1 MRYLVT
7 GSQMRAID
15 QDTIQNIGIPSLVL
29 MERAAECVARK
40 AELLCGSEENQ
51 AGVTGSFRWRQ
62 PQKELLRKKMPQI
75 LVFCGVGNNG
85 ADGVAAARML
95 HNHGFDVLVIVV
107 GNETHATKE
116 FQVQKEIAEKLEVPI
131 TDWEQFLH
139 SESEKNQQE
148 QSCAII
154 DAVFGVGLSRDVEG
168 TYAQVLDWINEA
180 ETEWVLAVDMPSGI
194 HSDTGAVMGMAVK
207 ADVTV
212 TFGYEKMGSA
222 LYPGRGYCGQTEV
235 CDIGFPEISRKKAGA
250 EQFTYDPE
258 DLTRIPA
265 RPAYSNKG
273 TFGKVL
279 VVAGSA
285 DMSGA
290 AYLCAKAAYSMGAGL
305 VKIMTPQENR
315 QILQI
320 LLPEAILSSYRYGQ
334 EPENLEKL
342 NSQVEKNCGWADVI
356 VLGPGMGQ
364 GSTAKFLVQEFLS
377 NAYVPMIIDAD
388 GLNIIASDPDLTG
401 FYTENLILTPHLGE
415 MARLTGKTVQEIQ
428 EDLPSCG
435 AQYSSDSG
443 VICVLKDAAT
453 VVTGRDGQCYVN
465 SSGNSAMAKAG
476 SGDVLAGTIAGLL
489 ALGMENWDAAVL
501 GVYVHGTA
509 GDRVF
514 AKKGPHGLLA
524 RDLTEEIAAITAGAM
539 EGTER

>member
-15 QDTIQNIGIPSLVL
+15 QDAIQNIGIPSLVL

-40 AELLCGSEENQ
+40 AEYLCGSMEDQ
-51 AGVTGSFRWRQ
+51 TAGKHLPGRRK
-62 PQKELLRKKMPQI
+62 PQKEMPQI

-95 HNHGFDVLVIVV
+95 HNHEFDVLVIVV

-131 TDWEQFLH
+131 TNWEQFLH
-139 SESEKNQQE
+139 SESEKKQQE
-148 QSCAII
+148 QSRAIM

-180 ETEWVLAVDMPSGI
+180 ETGWVLAVDVPSGI
-194 HSDTGAVMGMAVK
+194 HSDTGAVMGTAVK

-235 CDIGFPEISRKKAGA
+235 CDIGFPEISRKKVGA

-258 DLTRIPA
+258 DLTRIPS

-315 QILQI
+315 QILQT
-320 LLPEAILSSYRYGQ
+320 LLPEAILSSYRNGQ

-342 NSQVEKNCGWADVI
+342 SSQVEKNCSWADVI

-415 MARLTGKTVQEIQ
+415 MARLTGKTVPEIQ
-428 EDLPSCG
+428 EDLRFC
-435 AQYSSDSG
+435 AAEYSSDSG

-476 SGDVLAGTIAGLL
+476 SGDVLSGTIAGLV

-509 GDRVF
+509 GDKVL

-524 RDLTEEIAAITAGAM
+524 RDLTEEIAAITTGSM
-539 EGTER
+539 E

>member
-1 MRYLVT
+1 MMYT
-7 GSQMRAID
+7 
-15 QDTIQNIGIPSLVL
+15 N
-29 MERAAECVARK
+29 
-40 AELLCGSEENQ
+40 
-51 AGVTGSFRWRQ
+51 
-62 PQKELLRKKMPQI
+62 
-75 LVFCGVGNNG
+75 
-85 ADGVAAARML
+85 RMW
-95 HNHGFDVLVIVV
+95 FYMMY
-107 GNETHATKE
+107 
-116 FQVQKEIAEKLEVPI
+116 
-131 TDWEQFLH
+131 
-139 SESEKNQQE
+139 S
-148 QSCAII
+148 
-154 DAVFGVGLSRDVEG
+154 
-168 TYAQVLDWINEA
+168 
-180 ETEWVLAVDMPSGI
+180 EWVLAVDMPSGI
-194 HSDTGAVMGMAVK
+194 HSDTGAVMGTAVK

-235 CDIGFPEISRKKAGA
+235 CDIGFPELSRKKAGA

-258 DLTRIPA
+258 DLNRIPV

-315 QILQI
+315 QILQT
-320 LLPEAILSSYRYGQ
+320 LLPEAILSSYRNGQ

-342 NSQVEKNCGWADVI
+342 SSQVEKNCGWADVI
-356 VLGPGMGQ
+356 VVGPGMGQ

-415 MARLTGKTVQEIQ
+415 MARLTGKTVPEIQ
-428 EDLPSCG
+428 EDLSSCG
-435 AQYSSDSG
+435 AQYSKTVLHRG
-443 VICVLKDAAT
+443 YAEVFVLLNKQVICVLKDAAT

-476 SGDVLAGTIAGLL
+476 SGDVLSGTIAGLL

-501 GVYVHGTA
+501 GVYIHGTA
-509 GDRVF
+509 GDRVLE
-514 AKKGPHGLLA
+514 KKGSHGLLA
-524 RDLTEEIAAITAGAM
+524 RDLTEEIAAIT
-539 EGTER
+539 TEIEKDEPVREHCAIEDRICFRRK

>member
-40 AELLCGSEENQ
+40 AEYLCGSMEDQ
-51 AGVTGSFRWRQ
+51 TAGKHLPGQRK
-62 PQKELLRKKMPQI
+62 PQKEMPQI

-95 HNHGFDVLVIVV
+95 HNHEFNVLVIVV

-131 TDWEQFLH
+131 TNWEQFLH
-139 SESEKNQQE
+139 SESEKKQQK
-148 QSCAII
+148 QSRAIM

-194 HSDTGAVMGMAVK
+194 HSDTGAIMGTAVK

-235 CDIGFPEISRKKAGA
+235 CDIGFPEISRKKVGA

-258 DLTRIPA
+258 DLTRIPV

-315 QILQI
+315 QILQT
-320 LLPEAILSSYRYGQ
+320 LLPEAILSSYRNGQ

-342 NSQVEKNCGWADVI
+342 SSQVEKNCGWADVI

-509 GDRVF
+509 GDRVL
-514 AKKGPHGLLA
+514 AKKGAHGLLA
-524 RDLTEEIAAITAGAM
+524 RDLTEEIAAITAGSM
-539 EGTER
+539 E

>member
-15 QDTIQNIGIPSLVL
+15 QDAIQNIGIPSLVL

-40 AELLCGSEENQ
+40 AEYLCGSMEDQ
-51 AGVTGSFRWRQ
+51 TAGKHLPGRRK
-62 PQKELLRKKMPQI
+62 PQKEMPQI

-95 HNHGFDVLVIVV
+95 HIHGFDVQVIVV
-107 GNETHATKE
+107 GNEAHATKE
-116 FQVQKEIAEKLEVPI
+116 FEIQKGIAEKLEVPV
-131 TDWEQFLH
+131 TDWEQFLQ
-139 SESEKNQQE
+139 SENGQKGQVQLVQYQNREKKR
-148 QSCAII
+148 AII
-154 DAVFGVGLSRDVEG
+154 DAVFGVGLSREVEG
-168 TYAQVLDWINEA
+168 TYAQVLDWINEKK
-180 ETEWVLAVDMPSGI
+180 TKWVLAVDMPSGI
-194 HSDTGAVMGMAVK
+194 HSDTGAVMGTAVK

-222 LYPGRGYCGQTEV
+222 IYPGRGYCGQTEV
-235 CDIGFPEISRKKAGA
+235 CDIGFPEISRKMAGA

-258 DLTRIPA
+258 DLTRIPS

-315 QILQI
+315 QILQT
-320 LLPEAILSSYRYGQ
+320 LLPEAILSSYRNGQ

-342 NSQVEKNCGWADVI
+342 SSQVEKNCSWADVI

-415 MARLTGKTVQEIQ
+415 MARLTGKTVPEIQ
-428 EDLPSCG
+428 EDLRLC
-435 AQYSSDSG
+435 AAEYSSDSG

-476 SGDVLAGTIAGLL
+476 SGDVLSGTIAGLV

-509 GDRVF
+509 GDKVF

-524 RDLTEEIAAITAGAM
+524 RDLTEEIAAITTGSM
-539 EGTER
+539 E